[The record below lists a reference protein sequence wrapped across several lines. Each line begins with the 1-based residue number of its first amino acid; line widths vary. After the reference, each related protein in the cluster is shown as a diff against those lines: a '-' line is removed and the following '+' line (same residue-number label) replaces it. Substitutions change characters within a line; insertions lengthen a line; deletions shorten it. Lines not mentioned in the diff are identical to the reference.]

1 VDELSLKTSQAM
13 SVALYQSKGASDR
26 LNEGNKKTQKKRQRA
41 IYTDSST
48 LLAKHIKVL
57 AKETRH
63 YATSIFE
70 SMHRIQHLLDPEDC
84 IGHPDFEKRWPVLN
98 SLHQRASTERPPA
111 FLPSSSSSSSTL
123 ANDERAQRRQKSLT
137 ASTTVSL
144 ANVALVSETASLSP
158 SSASSA
164 SAPSA
169 PNDHYPSST
178 MDRLQR
184 LINEATPHDQSQDN
198 VYPEAPTV
206 E

>member
-1 VDELSLKTSQAM
+1 M
-13 SVALYQSKGASDR
+13 ALYQSKGASDR
-26 LNEGNKKTQKKRQRA
+26 LNEGNTIAKKNNQRV
-41 IYTDSST
+41 IYTDQST

-84 IGHPDFEKRWPVLN
+84 IGHPEFEKRWPVLN
-98 SLHQRASTERPPA
+98 SLHQRASIERPPA

-123 ANDERAQRRQKSLT
+123 ANDERAQRRQKSST

-144 ANVALVSETASLSP
+144 ANVAPVSETTSSSP
-158 SSASSA
+158 SSALSESA
-164 SAPSA
+164 SSA

-184 LINEATPHDQSQDN
+184 LINEATPHDPSQDN